1 MRRLWKNIL
10 ILLATVVI
18 LFCVSFVFVLAEKG
32 KLDDRVELDIPP
44 GSAWNFVA
52 SQLSE
57 KRVIQSK
64 KSFLFAVYLL
74 GAQNN
79 LRSGTFEIDGTWRY
93 YSIIKYLQNGEEKLI
108 DVTIPEGWNLEQI
121 ADKIEAT
128 FGIES
133 AEFLEKTSAE
143 LFDINTEGQKT
154 VIGFLFPDTYAF
166 SKNVSPEKIVRTMIK
181 RFDEQ
186 ITPKIREGI
195 AKQGFSFYEGITL
208 ASIVQGE
215 VIFDE
220 ECRAISSVY
229 QNRIK
234 KGMKL
239 QADPTI
245 QYILPGPPRRLYNK
259 HLEIES
265 PYNTYK
271 YSGLPPGPI
280 NNPGLEAIRAVAF
293 PDTTEYLYFVAKGDG
308 YHQFNKTFRAHN
320 RAKRKFRK

>member
-1 MRRLWKNIL
+1 LWKNIL
-10 ILLATVVI
+10 ILLGAVVI
-18 LFCVSFVFVLAEKG
+18 LFGISFIFVLAEKG
-32 KLDDRVELDIPP
+32 EFDGKVELDIPP
-44 GSAWNFVA
+44 GSTWNFVA
-52 SQLSE
+52 SQLSN
-57 KRVIQSK
+57 KSVIQSK
-64 KSFLFAVYLL
+64 KPFLFAVRLL

-79 LRSGTFEIDGTWRY
+79 LRSGTFEISGNWRY
-93 YSIIKYLQNGEEKLI
+93 YSIIQFLQNGEEKLI
-108 DVTIPEGWNLEQI
+108 SVTIPEGWNLEQI
-121 ADKIEAT
+121 AEKIEAI

-133 AEFLEKTSAE
+133 AKFLEKTSAE
-143 LFDINTEGQKT
+143 LWDANTENQKNI
-154 VIGFLFPDTYAF
+154 IGFLFPDTYAF
-166 SKNVSPEKIVRTMIK
+166 SKNVSPEKIIQTMLK

-186 ITPKIREGI
+186 VTAEIRVGI
-195 AKQGFSFYEGITL
+195 VNRGFSFYEGITL
-208 ASIVQGE
+208 ASIIQGE

-220 ECRAISSVY
+220 ECRAVSSVY

-245 QYILPGPPRRLYNK
+245 QFILPGPPRRLYNK
-259 HLEIES
+259 HLEIDS

-271 YSGLPPGPI
+271 YYGLPPGPI

-293 PDTTEYLYFVAKGDG
+293 PDTTKFLYFVARGDG